1 MELLPQSTRVRK
13 YNENFSVNIKGL
25 WIWGKPIQGT
35 TPEGDPVNI
44 LVIDTEGLGALD
56 RDSNYDSRI
65 FSLAVLVASCFLY
78 NSVGNIDE
86 QALELLSF
94 VVNLTKQIQIRANPN
109 EDVDFEDY
117 AQHFPSFLWILRD
130 FSLQL
135 LGQDGESMTSRV

>member
-1 MELLPQSTRVRK
+1 
-13 YNENFSVNIKGL
+13 
-25 WIWGKPIQGT
+25 
-35 TPEGDPVNI
+35 
-44 LVIDTEGLGALD
+44 VIDTEGLGALD
-56 RDSNYDSRI
+56 RDTNYDSRI

-135 LGQDGESMTSRV
+135 LGQDGETLTSRV